1 MLTIYKELA
10 IKLFDWVPKEY
21 PDILNPVKL
30 ALPKSG
36 IAITPN
42 SYISVICLTAFIG
55 FITSLITILMLLF
68 FILDLDMILAILSII
83 FFPFVVGAVIFV
95 IGIFYPHQKLLSRR
109 TNIDTNLPFAIAH
122 MGAIAASGISPL
134 AIFKLTAGFK
144 EYDIFA
150 EEMGKIVRNIE
161 VFGLDPLSAMREV
174 AKRTPSEKLK
184 QLLLGLVSTI
194 DSGGDLKTY
203 LKNAG
208 EQSLFTWRMKRQK
221 YLQQLS
227 TYAEFYTGLLI
238 AAPLFIISL
247 FSVMYL
253 IQPQLGGFDIFQ
265 LMKLSVY
272 ILVPLLNLGFLAFLH
287 ITQVEM

>member
-1 MLTIYKELA
+1 MLTNYKKIA
-10 IKLFDWVPKEY
+10 IILFGWTSKKY
-21 PDILNPVKL
+21 PDILKPIKL

-36 IAITPN
+36 ITISPN
-42 SYISVICLTAFIG
+42 NYISIICLTAFIG
-55 FITSLITILMLLF
+55 FITSLITILILLL
-68 FILDLDMILAILSII
+68 FILDLNMILAMLFII
-83 FFPFVVGAVIFV
+83 FLPFVVGAVIIV
-95 IGIFYPHQKLLSRR
+95 IGIFYPHQKALSRR

-122 MGAIAASGISPL
+122 IGAIATSGISPL
-134 AIFKLTAGFK
+134 AIFKLIAEFK
-144 EYDIFA
+144 EYDVFA
-150 EEMGKIVRNIE
+150 EEMQKIVRNIE

-184 QLLLGLVSTI
+184 QLLFGLASTI
-194 DSGGDLKTY
+194 DTGGDLKTY

-208 EQSLFTWRMKRQK
+208 EQSLFRWRMKRQK

-272 ILVPLLNLGFLAFLH
+272 ILVPVLNLVFLVFLQ